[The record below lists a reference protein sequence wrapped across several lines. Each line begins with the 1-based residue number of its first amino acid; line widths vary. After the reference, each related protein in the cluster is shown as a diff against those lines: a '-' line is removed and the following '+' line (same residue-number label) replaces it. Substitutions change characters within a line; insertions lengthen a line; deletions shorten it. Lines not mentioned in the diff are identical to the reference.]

1 MNKIPF
7 PEIPLEDNFND
18 IIGKAQRGLGIGN
31 RELGERA
38 GLSVEEIKQI
48 QNGEFDAAVVRKAA
62 AVLELGAEALVTVG
76 RGVWYPR
83 LPDPLGGLAMVNTPL
98 EDMTVNAFLAWDPVS
113 REAFVF
119 DTGADCQ
126 PLLDLIENENLKVRA
141 ILLTHTH
148 GDHIADL
155 ARLKEATGAPAY
167 VHRIEAFEGAESFE
181 EGKKFT
187 AGELSVTT
195 LLTSGH
201 ARGGVTYL
209 VAGLEL
215 PIAIVGDSIF
225 AGSMGGGLVSYQ
237 DALANNRKKIL
248 TLPDH
253 TLLGPGHG
261 PVTTVEQEKQH
272 NPFFPE
278 FQS

>member
-1 MNKIPF
+1 MKELPL
-7 PEIPLEDNFND
+7 PEIPLEDQFND
-18 IIGKAQRGLGIGN
+18 VIAKAQRGLGIGN
-31 RELGERA
+31 RELCEKTGLTAQELER
-38 GLSVEEIKQI
+38 IKE
-48 QNGEFDAAVVRKAA
+48 GDFDAGIVRKVAPP
-62 AVLELGAEALVTVG
+62 LHLGTDALITLG

-83 LPDPLGGLAMVNTPL
+83 LPEPIGGLAMVNTSFG
-98 EDMTVNAFLAWDPVS
+98 DMTVNAYLVWDPAS
-113 REAFVF
+113 RKALIF

-126 PLLDLIENENLKVRA
+126 PLLDIVAKEELEVAA

-155 ARLKEATGAPAY
+155 EKLREKTSAPVY
-167 VHRIEAFEGAESFE
+167 VHELEPIAGAETFQ

-215 PIAIVGDSIF
+215 PIAIVGDAMF
-225 AGSMGGGLVSYQ
+225 AASMGGGLVSYE

-253 TLLGPGHG
+253 TLLCPGHG
-261 PVTTVEQEKQH
+261 PVSTIEQEKQH

-278 FQS
+278 FQT